1 LLSNAAVYNLNDGKE
16 GIMGLFSKFVKRRV
30 PIEYIEAITFS
41 LKSSEF
47 VIHIPKEYDYR
58 YSHAIL

>member
-1 LLSNAAVYNLNDGKE
+1 
-16 GIMGLFSKFVKRRV
+16 MGLFSKFVKRRV